1 MAGRQWVLSG
11 TVAGVMAVMLWAC
24 GGDSSPTGPSDGGGG
39 GGGGTRVETDTI
51 TITSTGVSPRDIIV
65 NSGTTV
71 KFVNNDTGSHEVVE
85 PAPCTHRLPC
95 AERWHRLGGSDGDV
109 RTDAFRPHL
118 RLPRSPQSHNRVIAG
133 QRAGAMTMQARLQS
147 GPRPPTT

>member
-11 TVAGVMAVMLWAC
+11 AIAGVMAVMLSAC
-24 GGDSSPTGPSDGGGG
+24 GDDGSPTGPSNGGG

-71 KFVNNDTGSHEVVE
+71 KFVNNDSGSHEPSSNPHPAHTDCPALNVGVV
-85 PAPCTHRLPC
+85 A
-95 AERWHRLGGSDGDV
+95 
-109 RTDAFRPHL
+109 
-118 RLPRSPQSHNRVIAG
+118 
-133 QRAGAMTMQARLQS
+133 AGATGTSAPMPS
-147 GPRPPTT
+147 GLTCGFHDHLNPTTGSLQGSVQVR

>member
-71 KFVNNDTGSHEVVE
+71 KFVNNDSASHEPSSNPHPAHTDCPALNVGIVSAGATGTSAPMPSGRTCGFHDHLNPTTGS
-85 PAPCTHRLPC
+85 LQ
-95 AERWHRLGGSDGDV
+95 GSVQV
-109 RTDAFRPHL
+109 R
-118 RLPRSPQSHNRVIAG
+118 
-133 QRAGAMTMQARLQS
+133 
-147 GPRPPTT
+147 

>member
-71 KFVNNDTGSHEVVE
+71 KFVNNDSGSHEPSSNPH
-85 PAPCTHRLPC
+85 PAH
-95 AERWHRLGGSDGDV
+95 
-109 RTDAFRPHL
+109 TDCPDLNVGTVAP
-118 RLPRSPQSHNRVIAG
+118 
-133 QRAGAMTMQARLQS
+133 GATGTS
-147 GPRPPTT
+147 GPMPSGRTCGFHDHLFPETGSLQGSVQVR